1 MTSLFAPVS
10 IGPKRREMTFTS
22 ALTGFNNPTREIIKE
37 AEKQFGADIRVSTI
51 LSIGSGRPALV
62 AFDGPTPPS
71 NELLNGIVIDC
82 ERVARE
88 LATQLFNVDAYLR
101 LNVDRGMENTKMSDW
116 EGLGI
121 IEGQTETY
129 LAVTAVTKAIN
140 SSLQRLQDR
149 VGSITLGQLSAF
161 A

>member
-1 MTSLFAPVS
+1 M
-10 IGPKRREMTFTS
+10 
-22 ALTGFNNPTREIIKE
+22 
-37 AEKQFGADIRVSTI
+37 QFGTDMRVSTI
-51 LSIGSGRPALV
+51 ISIGSGLPALV
-62 AFDGPTPPS
+62 AFDGTTSSS
-71 NELLNGIVIDC
+71 NELLNAIVIDC
-82 ERVARE
+82 ERMARE

-129 LAVTAVTKAIN
+129 LAVAAVRKAIN

-149 VGSITLGQLSAF
+149 VGSITLGQLSTF
-161 A
+161 ASVIRTSYLYL